1 MRNNPFRGYGVALVT
16 PFLENGEIDY
26 GSLSNLID
34 FQIENGVDFICALGT
49 TAETPTLEDSEYQE
63 ILRFTVNRVNGRVP
77 VMAGCSD
84 NCTAR
89 LIRRIS
95 SLDLSGVS
103 ALLVCVPAYNKPTQE
118 GIYQHLI
125 AAANAS
131 PLPVVLYNVP
141 GRTGI
146 NMTAQTT
153 IRLANASENIIA
165 IKEASGNLQQIKD
178 IIASAPE
185 GFGVIS
191 GDDSLTY
198 DLIGFGAAGVI
209 SVIGNVLPKTFG
221 DMVHLAQ
228 QGRTLEA
235 TELHRKLEPLYGMM
249 FKEGSPC
256 GAKAIMSARGML
268 SNILRLPLVPVS
280 NEFYNQLI
288 NEFDTISK

>member
-26 GSLSNLID
+26 VSLSNLID

-63 ILRFTVNRVNGRVP
+63 MLRFTVNKINGRVP
-77 VMAGCSD
+77 VMIGCSD

-89 LIRRIS
+89 LTRRIK

-103 ALLVCVPAYNKPTQE
+103 ALLVCAPTYNKPTQE
-118 GIYQHLI
+118 GVYQHLI

-141 GRTGI
+141 GRTGV

-153 IRLANASENIIA
+153 IRLANASEKIIA
-165 IKEASGNLQQIKD
+165 IKEASGNLQQIKE
-178 IIASAPE
+178 IIANAPK

-198 DLIGFGAAGVI
+198 DLISYGAVGVI

-221 DMVHLAQ
+221 DMVHLTQ
-228 QGRTLEA
+228 HGSTKEA
-235 TELHRKLEPLYGMM
+235 AELHKKLEPLYGMM

-268 SNILRLPLVPVS
+268 SNTLRLPLVPVS

-288 NEFDTISK
+288 NEFDTITK

>member
-26 GSLSNLID
+26 VSLSNLID

-63 ILRFTVNRVNGRVP
+63 MLRFTLNKINGRVP
-77 VMAGCSD
+77 IMIGCSD

-89 LIRRIS
+89 LTRRIK

-103 ALLVCVPAYNKPTQE
+103 ALLVCAPTYNKPTQE
-118 GIYQHLI
+118 GVYQHLI

-141 GRTGI
+141 GRTGV

-153 IRLANASENIIA
+153 IRLANASEKIIA
-165 IKEASGNLQQIKD
+165 IKEASGNLQQIKE
-178 IIASAPE
+178 IIANAPK

-198 DLIGFGAAGVI
+198 DLISYGAVGVI

-221 DMVHLAQ
+221 DMVHLSQ
-228 QGRTLEA
+228 QGSTKEA
-235 TELHRKLEPLYGMM
+235 AELHKKLEPLYGMM

-268 SNILRLPLVPVS
+268 SNTLRLPLVPVS

-288 NEFDTISK
+288 NEFDTITK

>member
-26 GSLSNLID
+26 VSLSNLID

-63 ILRFTVNRVNGRVP
+63 MLRFIVNKVNGRVP
-77 VMAGCSD
+77 VMVGCSD

-89 LIRRIS
+89 LTRRIK

-103 ALLVCVPAYNKPTQE
+103 ALLVCAPAYNKPTQE
-118 GIYQHLI
+118 GVYQHLI

-141 GRTGI
+141 SRTGV

-165 IKEASGNLQQIKD
+165 IKEASGNIQQIKE

-185 GFGVIS
+185 GFDVIS

-198 DLIGFGAAGVI
+198 DLIGIGAAGVI

-228 QGRTLEA
+228 QGSISEA
-235 TELHRKLEPLYGMM
+235 AELHRKLEPLYGMM

-288 NEFDTISK
+288 NEFDTITK